1 MALIQTLI
9 QNFVQGQAILLANAN
24 LRAEPVGDTIQLIA
38 KTERVILKATLTDKP
53 RVALVNRS
61 SRYWELIHQAMF
73 ANSFF
78 SSVSTQNQGFYS
90 YKYRPLPKNYQMHC
104 TRTVELWHVWSEH
117 TNNPDPHSRAPMD
130 IIMLK
135 DGIWIPIKDVVC
147 GYGKNVYIKTVGDK
161 VAVDRADM
169 LIWGKK

>member
-1 MALIQTLI
+1 
-9 QNFVQGQAILLANAN
+9 
-24 LRAEPVGDTIQLIA
+24 
-38 KTERVILKATLTDKP
+38 
-53 RVALVNRS
+53 
-61 SRYWELIHQAMF
+61 
-73 ANSFF
+73 
-78 SSVSTQNQGFYS
+78 
-90 YKYRPLPKNYQMHC
+90 
-104 TRTVELWHVWSEH
+104 
-117 TNNPDPHSRAPMD
+117 MD